1 MWTLSHTSPN
11 VVAAAAVIGAKVAGM
26 QNVKK
31 VNAEAAKIAECDFQI
46 GFSAFLEWRQKAATP
61 QNPQI

>member
-11 VVAAAAVIGAKVAGM
+11 GVAAAAVIGAKVAGM

-31 VNAEAAKIAECDFQI
+31 MNAAAAKIAKCDFQI

>member
-11 VVAAAAVIGAKVAGM
+11 GVAAAAVIGAKVAGM

-31 VNAEAAKIAECDFQI
+31 MNAAAAKD
-46 GFSAFLEWRQKAATP
+46 RQV
-61 QNPQI
+61 